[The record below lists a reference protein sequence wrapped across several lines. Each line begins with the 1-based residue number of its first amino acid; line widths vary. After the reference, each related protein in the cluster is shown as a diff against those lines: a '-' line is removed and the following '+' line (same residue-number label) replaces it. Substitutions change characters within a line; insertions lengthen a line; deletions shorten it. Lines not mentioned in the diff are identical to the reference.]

1 MTPRQSTRTVSQD
14 EVAGAP
20 RKPVRAVLFDLDDTL
35 FDHSH
40 CAGAALAGVRRMH
53 PSFIAVDETEFERR
67 HAEILEVLH
76 LDVLAGK
83 IDLDAA
89 RVERFRRL
97 FRAAGHDADPELAS
111 RTARAYRDGYIAA
124 RRAVAGAEALLRG
137 IRAYAPVVV
146 VSNNLLFEQ
155 QQKLRECGL
164 ERYVDVLVVSEEVGV
179 SKPHPRIFAVALER
193 AGCRPDE
200 AVMVG
205 DSWVNDIE
213 GARRAGIRA
222 IWFSRAGTAPIDPS
236 VEVLT
241 SLEPTARAIAL
252 ILGQGQ

>member
-1 MTPRQSTRTVSQD
+1 MPRQ
-14 EVAGAP
+14 
-20 RKPVRAVLFDLDDTL
+20 PVKAVMFDLDDTL

-53 PSFIAVDETEFERR
+53 PSFLAVDETEFERR

-83 IDLDAA
+83 MDLDAA

-97 FRAAGHDADPELAS
+97 YRTADHDADPELAN

-124 RRAVAGAEALLRG
+124 RREVAGAAALLRD
-137 IRAYAPVVV
+137 IRAHAPVVV

-164 ERYVDVLVVSEEVGV
+164 APYVDVLVVSEEVGV
-179 SKPHPRIFAVALER
+179 SKPHPRIFEVALER
-193 AGCRPDE
+193 AGCDPDE

-205 DSWVNDIE
+205 DSWANDIE
-213 GARRAGIRA
+213 GARRCGIRA
-222 IWFSRAGTAPIDPS
+222 IWFSRSGAAPSDPS
-236 VEVLT
+236 VEVLK
-241 SLEPTARAIAL
+241 SLEPPAKAIAL